1 MWMAFWVALGTLA
14 AARASSGDAMRWF
27 VLAGFFAGAA
37 AGVKYT
43 IVPVALVSYVLF
55 AGR

>member
-1 MWMAFWVALGTLA
+1 MQCAGSFSL
-14 AARASSGDAMRWF
+14 
-27 VLAGFFAGAA
+27 GFFAGAA

-43 IVPVALVSYVLF
+43 GWIIPVALVSYVLF